1 MQKLADVKQKVTPS
15 PEEEKKEDSGID
27 ELDEKVKKATRAMEV
42 EEKKNQIEIHKQK
55 AEISN
60 LEHLVEIAAL
70 KLREKE
76 QESRL

>member
-15 PEEEKKEDSGID
+15 PEEENKEDSGID